1 MSNTASGIIHKDENL
16 FVWFCGEENLQH
28 MYQTTLLQIRRIC
41 ENDCIGFDVTNNGR
55 ETLVLEKD
63 SQAVAYL
70 SVWSTVRMEDDG
82 SSTRF

>member
-1 MSNTASGIIHKDENL
+1 MSYTASGIIGKDENL
-16 FVWFCGEENLQH
+16 QLTN
-28 MYQTTLLQIRRIC
+28 QTYLLQIRRIC

-70 SVWSTVRMEDDG
+70 SVWSTVRMEDEG
-82 SSTRF
+82 SSARF

>member
-1 MSNTASGIIHKDENL
+1 MSYTASGIIGKDENL
-16 FVWFCGEENLQH
+16 QLTNKTYF
-28 MYQTTLLQIRRIC
+28 LQIRRIC

-70 SVWSTVRMEDDG
+70 SMWSTVRMEDGG
-82 SSTRF
+82 SSARF